1 MSVSYPQKAI
11 DLLTSHLTQ
20 EEKKDPA
27 TYGVYV
33 VWFCYILGGW
43 KALLSTTEE
52 DGKYYEITHNKDT
65 LETYIDVYIKSHQA
79 VVSGE

>member
-43 KALLSTTEE
+43 KALLGTNVE
-52 DGKYYEITHNKDT
+52 DGKYYELTHNKDKK
-65 LETYIDVYIKSHQA
+65 ETYIDTYIKDSNVA
-79 VVSGE
+79 VADE